1 MILAA
6 DNQLD
11 SELIARYQRCIFI
24 GNSVMIVTSLL
35 LFTALMASF
44 GFGEYL
50 SIKIQIMAHLMTIF
64 SAAGFKVGYVVRCV
78 GAFNLGHKAF

>member
-11 SELIARYQRCIFI
+11 SEHKARYQRCIFI
-24 GNSVMIVTSLL
+24 GNSVMVITCLL
-35 LFTALMASF
+35 LVTALIASF
-44 GFGEYL
+44 GFGENL
-50 SIKIQIMAHLMTIF
+50 SIKTQIMAHLMTIF

-78 GAFNLGHKAF
+78 GAFNLGHKVF